1 VAGYASPDRY
11 RTKEALNRHTTT
23 VMRRLISFVFVTLLL
38 LGLALASAYGFSKEE
53 TVEEMKARFES
64 ARPEDRSELGIRIA
78 QQELRAAD
86 KLYKEG
92 NAEQA
97 RAAVEDIATYSE
109 MARDA
114 ATQTD
119 KHLKNVEIEARK
131 FAVKLRDIKRTLAF
145 EDQGPLDRAI
155 QRLEDV
161 RTSLLK
167 AMFAKDDKKGN
178 K

>member
-1 VAGYASPDRY
+1 
-11 RTKEALNRHTTT
+11 
-23 VMRRLISFVFVTLLL
+23 MRRLISFVFVTLLL
-38 LGLALASAYGFSKEE
+38 LGFGLGLALASAYGFSKEE

-109 MARDA
+109 KARRCHA
-114 ATQTD
+114 
-119 KHLKNVEIEARK
+119 NR
-131 FAVKLRDIKRTLAF
+131 
-145 EDQGPLDRAI
+145 
-155 QRLEDV
+155 
-161 RTSLLK
+161 
-167 AMFAKDDKKGN
+167 
-178 K
+178 